1 MIFSRY
7 RTGVAAIALGLAG
20 ALPAFA
26 APQAVDQGSF
36 IDAAGD
42 QSITVTIALK
52 LRDPAGAETL
62 MQHLSTPGDALF
74 QNFLTPQQV
83 AAQFGPSQASID
95 STIANLRLRG
105 LQVEQASATTLQATG
120 SASTLERVFQTSLH
134 QFLVPAAGSRPA
146 YSYRAPTTLPVVP
159 AEIAPA
165 VHGVLGLNTAPAFHA
180 NHMPAR
186 SSFGGVAVPHHT
198 LGTATTNPPGL
209 LTVVDFAQ
217 LYDVNPLYAKGVT
230 GKGTTLAIVTLAGFT
245 PSDVFTYWQS
255 LNLTVDPNRL
265 TVVNIDGGPG
275 APSDASGSSET
286 TLDVEQ
292 SGGVAPGAKII
303 VYESPNTNQGFL
315 DDFVAAVR
323 DNKAETFSTSWGQ
336 WEFLDN
342 LANGPVT
349 DPFTGETVSSLQ
361 AIHEV
366 LLEAALQGQ
375 SVFDAAGD
383 DGAFDEFGEL
393 PSNFST
399 PLSVDYPASDT
410 AITTGG
416 GTTLPGTQSFGLP
429 DGSTLN
435 INVPTQRV
443 WGWDYLQP
451 LCTALNLDQAACG
464 IFPVGTGG
472 GVSVFFGLPFYQFGL
487 AGVQTSQPGQNLV
500 DNSTTPPTTV
510 FALPAHF
517 RGRNVPDASF
527 NADPDTGY
535 IIPYTSDVNGVEV
548 LTFFGGTSF
557 VAPQLNG
564 VTALLNQ
571 NAGHRFGLLNPLL
584 YTLEQLGGDRG
595 RNPVFNDIP
604 VGDNWFYTGRNG
616 YSPTVGVGTIDVSE
630 LARLAR

>member
-7 RTGVAAIALGLAG
+7 RTGVAAIALSLAG

-36 IDAAGD
+36 VDTAGD

-74 QNFLTPQQV
+74 QKFLTPEQV
-83 AAQFGPSQASID
+83 AAQFGPSQASVD
-95 STIANLRLRG
+95 STMANLRLRG
-105 LQVEQASATTLQATG
+105 LAVERASSTTLKATG
-120 SASTLERVFQTSLH
+120 PASTMERVFQTKLH
-134 QFLVPAAGSRPA
+134 QFQVPATDRSPA
-146 YSYRAPTTLPVVP
+146 YSFRAPATRPVVP

-165 VHGVLGLNTAPAFHA
+165 IHGVLGLNTAPAFHS
-180 NHMPAR
+180 NHAPAR
-186 SSFGGVAVPHHT
+186 SSFGGVTVRHRT
-198 LGTATTNPPGL
+198 TGTNTINPPGL
-209 LTVVDFAQ
+209 LTVADFAA
-217 LYDVNPLYAKGVT
+217 LYNVNPLYAKGVT
-230 GKGTTLAIVTLAGFT
+230 GKGATLAIVTLAAFT
-245 PSDVFTYWQS
+245 PSDAFTYWQS
-255 LNLTVDPNRL
+255 LNLTVDPNRIS
-265 TVVNIDGGPG
+265 VVDIDGGPG
-275 APSDASGSSET
+275 APSDASGSDET

-292 SGGVAPGAKII
+292 SGGIAPGAKII
-303 VYESPNTNQGFL
+303 VYQSPNTNQGFL
-315 DDFVAAVR
+315 DAFVAAVH

-336 WEFLDN
+336 WEFFDN

-361 AIHEV
+361 ATHEV
-366 LLEAALQGQ
+366 LIEAALQGQ

-383 DGAFDEFGEL
+383 AGAFDESGEA

-429 DGSTLN
+429 DGSTFN
-435 INVPTQRV
+435 INVPTERV
-443 WGWDYLQP
+443 WGWDYLEP
-451 LCTALNLDQAACG
+451 LCTALNLDLAACG
-464 IFPVGTGG
+464 IFPGGTGG

-487 AGVQTSQPGQNLV
+487 AGVQSSQPGQNFV
-500 DNSTTPPTTV
+500 DSSTTPPTTV

-517 RGRNVPDASF
+517 HGRNVPDISF

-535 IIPYTSDVNGVEV
+535 IIPYTSSKNGFEVE
-548 LTFFGGTSF
+548 TFIGGTSF
-557 VAPQLNG
+557 VGPQLNG
-564 VTALLNQ
+564 VTALLDQ
-571 NAGHRFGLLNPLL
+571 HAGHRLGFLNPLL
-584 YTLEQLGGDRG
+584 YTLEQFGGDRG
-595 RNPVFNDIP
+595 RNPVFTDIP

-616 YSPTVGVGTIDVSE
+616 YSPTVGVGTPDVSE
-630 LARLAR
+630 LAEITR